1 MAKEIERKFLVSG
14 KRWRLSADAG
24 VSIKQGYLASMDD
37 RSLRV
42 RTYGDGRAA
51 LTLKIGQ
58 SALTRDEYEFDVDR
72 AVADEMLSQAVGT
85 VIEKVRYEVEYRG
98 FTWEVDV
105 YGGRYSGLVVA
116 EVELKSESDRPEIPD
131 WIGREVTGDVRY
143 SNQAMALT
151 EGAIGSFHEPY
162 SQSG

>member
-24 VSIKQGYLASMDD
+24 VSITQGYLATMDD

-42 RTYGDGRAA
+42 RTYGDGRAP

-58 SALTRDEYEFDVDR
+58 SALTRDEYEFDIDH
-72 AVADEMLSQAVGT
+72 AAADEMLGQAVGT
-85 VIEKVRYEVEYRG
+85 VIEKVRYEVEHKG
-98 FTWEVDV
+98 FIWEVDV

-116 EVELKSESDRPEIPD
+116 EVELKSETDRPEIPD
-131 WIGREVTGDVRY
+131 WIG
-143 SNQAMALT
+143 
-151 EGAIGSFHEPY
+151 
-162 SQSG
+162 

>member
-24 VSIKQGYLASMDD
+24 VSIRQGYLATMDD

-42 RTYGDGRAA
+42 RAYGDGHAC

-58 SALTRDEYEFDVDR
+58 ASLSRDEYEFDIDP
-72 AVADEMLSQAVGT
+72 AVAEEMLGQAIGT
-85 VIEKVRYEVEYRG
+85 VVEKVRYKVEHKG

-105 YGGRYSGLVVA
+105 YGGRYGGLVVA
-116 EVELKSESDRPEIPD
+116 EVELKSETDKPDIPD
-131 WIGREVTGDVRY
+131 WVGREVTGDFRY
-143 SNQAMALT
+143 SNQAMALS
-151 EGAIGSFHEPY
+151 EGALRSFHEPQ